1 MSLNFNKTA
10 IAKINSVTVY
20 SESKNS
26 NLYMNIQY
34 TDNSDIVHS
43 IKYSDIGLNVL
54 NDEETTDVFPVLMM
68 LLYFL
73 FDTKDR
79 REEFYNLCYKM
90 QFNTHRRGYYY
101 LGIKSDILKYVI
113 NIKIKKELSH
123 LLKYKNLNIVK
134 NQINA
139 DPYYIWDPNGNDY
152 VAANDNNIQMH
163 VKYTFDMDILW
174 DRSFDLKKVYEIDIV
189 DSAIVSQKE
198 DYGISSK
205 NASIFIPL
213 EAPNTSQL
221 DTLTKILTGDD
232 FKTVSYT
239 VYLNAD
245 VGDISSGG
253 VPGDF
258 INQLVQMIIDFTNLR
273 VFGKLDGTTSDG
285 VPKTGDQLI
294 ADAKAWNDLF
304 SVTIGDET
312 FTHLNGFVI
321 TDVPVVDWDTETG
334 LIDPNESPVVY
345 QRYSPLKDYLHDG
358 NQYLT
363 LSYQNV
369 PLEWYGTMNTP
380 FDYFW
385 MYDGSVVPLENE
397 DVYGRTYLSER
408 KIITLKNY
416 VGDGTNMSETDLKHY
431 LIFAKG
437 IFVTQDENYSNVDET
452 FVRQISEIIRK
463 YNIDSEY
470 DLLTSDGL
478 PLTNDEVTAQND
490 FITDQGYKFVD
501 VEDDDGVTQTVIA
514 PI

>member
-10 IAKINSVTVY
+10 IAKINSVIIY
-20 SESKNS
+20 SESSNS

-54 NDEETTDVFPVLMM
+54 NDEETTHVFPVLMM

-123 LLKYKNLNIVK
+123 LLKYKNLEIVK
-134 NQINA
+134 NQTNA
-139 DPYYIWDPNGNDY
+139 DPYYIWDPAGADY
-152 VAANDNNIQMH
+152 VIADDNDIQLH
-163 VKYTFDMDILW
+163 VKYTFGMDILW
-174 DRSFDLKKVYEIDIV
+174 DKSFDLKRVYDVNIV
-189 DSAIVSQKE
+189 DSAITSQE
-198 DYGISSK
+198 TDYALSSK
-205 NASIFIPL
+205 DASIFMPL
-213 EAPNTSQL
+213 EAPNTTQL
-221 DTLTKILTGDD
+221 DTLTSILTGDE
-232 FKTVSYT
+232 FNTVSYT
-239 VYLNAD
+239 IYLDAEIA
-245 VGDISSGG
+245 DISSGG
-253 VPGDF
+253 VPGAF

-273 VFGKLDGTTSDG
+273 VFGKLDGTTAEG

-294 ADAKAWNDLF
+294 ADAQAWNDLF
-304 SVTIGDET
+304 SVTIGNET

-321 TDVPVVDWDTETG
+321 ANVPIVDWNTETG
-334 LIDPNESPVVY
+334 LVDANESPVIY
-345 QRYSPLKDYLHDG
+345 QRYTPLKNYLHNG

-363 LSYQNV
+363 LAYQNI

-385 MYDGSVVPLENE
+385 MYNGSVVPTENE

-416 VGDGTNMSETDLKHY
+416 VGDGTNMNEFDLQHY

-437 IFVTQDENYSNVDET
+437 IFVTQDANYANINEA
-452 FVRQISEIIRK
+452 FVRQISTIVRA
-463 YNIDSEY
+463 YNINTEY

-478 PLTNDEVTAQND
+478 PLTNDEAIAQSES
-490 FITDQGYKFVD
+490 ITEQGYQLVQIVD
-501 VEDDDGVTQTVIA
+501 NDGITQTVVA
-514 PI
+514 PL